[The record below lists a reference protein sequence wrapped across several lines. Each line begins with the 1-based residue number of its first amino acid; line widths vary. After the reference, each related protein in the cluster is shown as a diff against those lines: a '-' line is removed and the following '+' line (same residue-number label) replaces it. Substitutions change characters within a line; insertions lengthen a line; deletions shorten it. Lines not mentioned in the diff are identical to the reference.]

1 MNNLIFVVED
11 ELPFLFNVKGVLE
24 EKGYKVIT
32 AQDGLEAIN
41 LLKKQEILPDLIIS
55 DVIMP
60 HMNGYDFFKQISS
73 NSQWTHIPFIFL
85 SVLSLPKDNQWGK
98 MFGDG
103 VDHITK
109 PYKEEDLLAKVANKL
124 TRNKYKCLG
133 NNVKI
138 GNHGKKTSIKLGNSA
153 IVLFFMC
160 WSDKIGPFLKDHFPF
175 ETNQID
181 LPYSLERIGFQLF
194 NGVNSIYGQEK
205 MGEPQD
211 ILVNIPFLK
220 RTAYIFFDSIEDQKV
235 RGKVRPYILSVL
247 APKIHHSESI
257 ELKKIFRKLSFKIK
271 TGNRWSIENAWKE
284 VSHLL
289 ITPPLSSLST
299 KA

>member
-1 MNNLIFVVED
+1 
-11 ELPFLFNVKGVLE
+11 
-24 EKGYKVIT
+24 
-32 AQDGLEAIN
+32 
-41 LLKKQEILPDLIIS
+41 
-55 DVIMP
+55 
-60 HMNGYDFFKQISS
+60 
-73 NSQWTHIPFIFL
+73 
-85 SVLSLPKDNQWGK
+85 

-133 NNVKI
+133 NNEKI
-138 GNHGKKTSIKLGNSA
+138 GYRRKKTSIKLGNSS

-175 ETNQID
+175 EINQID
-181 LPYSLERIGFQLF
+181 LPYSLERIGFQFF

-247 APKIHHSESI
+247 APKIHHFESI